1 MEISGVLMRTVRLTS
16 QVPGKLL
23 HPIVHSLLVTD
34 DNTPLVN
41 IKGEIVSTSWKHL
54 FEQHQLNMAHIQ
66 SNQPCLSYSFVL
78 RFILVAPDTSLVQ
91 AVPSKANKKNPRKG
105 VYYLESGLSCARD
118 RDSTRRVYTSRNF
131 PSAMEV
137 VADKQVKPNTISSHC
152 NSATSKVPSNSVIS
166 NEQMVPAHTGTE
178 EAAALSVEGSLQNS
192 SQQMYAV
199 DDKGS
204 PPNQD
209 SPAMRGEKRPSEEL
223 SSPSG
228 PEADSKKTKVQVEN
242 SPAGGM
248 QKQTGLYAYTI
259 PKFILPRETVFS
271 ATTLSASEKELRVGT
286 SRYMAPEILEGCVN
300 FSMEDC
306 LKIDI
311 YAFGLILWEMASR
324 TDVTGDGSW

>member
-1 MEISGVLMRTVRLTS
+1 
-16 QVPGKLL
+16 
-23 HPIVHSLLVTD
+23 
-34 DNTPLVN
+34 
-41 IKGEIVSTSWKHL
+41 
-54 FEQHQLNMAHIQ
+54 
-66 SNQPCLSYSFVL
+66 
-78 RFILVAPDTSLVQ
+78 
-91 AVPSKANKKNPRKG
+91 
-105 VYYLESGLSCARD
+105 
-118 RDSTRRVYTSRNF
+118 
-131 PSAMEV
+131 MEV

-248 QKQTGLYAYTI
+248 QKQTG
-259 PKFILPRETVFS
+259 
-271 ATTLSASEKELRVGT
+271 
-286 SRYMAPEILEGCVN
+286 
-300 FSMEDC
+300 
-306 LKIDI
+306 
-311 YAFGLILWEMASR
+311 
-324 TDVTGDGSW
+324 